1 MDAKTSADLF
11 EAHRPHLRAV
21 AYRILG
27 SSGEADDAVQEAWLR
42 YERTDTSVVENLRG
56 WLTTVVARLCQDTLR
71 ARKTRREE
79 PEGLDAVGALA
90 ATGDAADREIL
101 LVDSVGPALQVV
113 LDALAPP
120 ERVAF
125 VLHDLFD
132 VPFDDIAP
140 IVARTPAATRQL
152 ASRGRRRV
160 QGGHTATSSASPPA
174 QRQAVVEAFLA
185 ASRDG
190 NFGALLSLLDPDV
203 VLRADAAVVRWGA
216 EAEVRG
222 PNGVA
227 KTFSGRAQGARLALV
242 DGVPAAVWEK
252 GGRPLVIFAFTIA
265 RGRIIDLEMSA
276 HAGRLSE
283 LDIVYLEDPRE

>member
-1 MDAKTSADLF
+1 MDAKSSVDLF

-56 WLTTVVARLCQDTLR
+56 WLTTVVARLCQDVLR

-79 PEGLDAVGALA
+79 PEGLDAVGELV
-90 ATGDAADREIL
+90 ATENDAADHEL
-101 LVDSVGPALQVV
+101 MMVDSVGPALQVV
-113 LDALAPP
+113 LETLAPP

-132 VPFDDIAP
+132 MTFDDIAP

-160 QGGHTATSSASPPA
+160 QGGQITKPA
-174 QRQAVVEAFLA
+174 NDPDQRRAVVNAFLA
-185 ASRDG
+185 ASREG
-190 NFGALLSLLDPDV
+190 NFSALLSLLDPDV

-242 DGVPAAVWEK
+242 DGMPAAVWEK

-265 RGRIIDLEMSA
+265 RGLIVDLEMSA

-283 LDIVYLEDPRE
+283 LDIVFLEDPRD